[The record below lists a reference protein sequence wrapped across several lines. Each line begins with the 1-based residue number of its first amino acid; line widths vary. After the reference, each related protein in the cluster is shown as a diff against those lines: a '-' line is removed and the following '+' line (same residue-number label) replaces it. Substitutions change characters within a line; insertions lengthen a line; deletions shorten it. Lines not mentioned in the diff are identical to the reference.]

1 MRAKLI
7 LVLAAAA
14 LAACGDANGPDTST
28 DGLDPSAVATVPQGP
43 ASGGRGAGGSDGGR
57 AIPTGE
63 VAPPCLQS
71 VRLAS
76 DLLPGP
82 SSCRR

>member
-14 LAACGDANGPDTST
+14 LAACGNANGPDTN
-28 DGLDPSAVATVPQGP
+28 DGLDPNAVATVPEGP
-43 ASGGRGAGGSDGGR
+43 ASGGRGGNDGGR
-57 AIPTGE
+57 AVPTGE
-63 VAPPCLQS
+63 VLPPCLES
-71 VRLAS
+71 VRLAG